1 MNSIK
6 EETYNEI
13 CMLYKKSLKEITE
26 EVKSLKTK
34 IQEYEN
40 INEKLNYRLIENEI
54 RNKYLNSN
62 RSF

>member
-1 MNSIK
+1 MNCIR

-13 CMLYKKSLKEITE
+13 YMLYKKSLKEMTD
-26 EVKSLKTK
+26 EVKTLKTK
-34 IQEYEN
+34 IKEYEN

-54 RNKYLNSN
+54 QNKYLISN